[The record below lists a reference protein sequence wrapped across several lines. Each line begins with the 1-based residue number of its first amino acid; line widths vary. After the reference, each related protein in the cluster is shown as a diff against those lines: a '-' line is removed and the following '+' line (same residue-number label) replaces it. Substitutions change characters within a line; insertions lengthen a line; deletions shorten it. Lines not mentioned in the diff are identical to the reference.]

1 MTDCGASHAIHPPVF
16 GIRYWF
22 LYFVEVG
29 IRVAASDM
37 AVVRVHAG
45 LVAFRELS

>member
-16 GIRYWF
+16 WDLVF
-22 LYFVEVG
+22 MEVG

-37 AVVRVHAG
+37 TVLRVHAG
-45 LVAFRELS
+45 LVAFRGLS